1 MTITKITTSTTP
13 LGVVNK
19 INELADSVNLMPTVS
34 DTYDGT
40 SHSAMSGIALKS
52 VIDDLTSNKTIT
64 TLNFGDTIE
73 VNKTYKKTISDSNT
87 VYLSMPLP
95 KSATSKDRITF
106 IFEVTVQ
113 SPPTVVMQQTSM
125 GTYGQWAL
133 WCLDTNPVEITQVGY
148 YVFEFMHIG
157 DNYWVYRTG
166 KREGTHD
173 PILSGT

>member
-113 SPPTVVMQQTSM
+113 SPKGPR
-125 GTYGQWAL
+125 
-133 WCLDTNPVEITQVGY
+133 DFEITNVEY
-148 YVFEFMHIG
+148 
-157 DNYWVYRTG
+157 
-166 KREGTHD
+166 K
-173 PILSGT
+173 